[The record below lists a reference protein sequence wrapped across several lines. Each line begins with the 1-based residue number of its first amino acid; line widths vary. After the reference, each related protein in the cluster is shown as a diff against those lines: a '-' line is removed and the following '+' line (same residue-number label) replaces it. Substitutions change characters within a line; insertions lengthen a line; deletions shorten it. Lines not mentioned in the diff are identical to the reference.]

1 MNQDHIPSPDETGEA
16 PTSADPAAA
25 ATGSRRDPIQDVA
38 STIRHAFE
46 NGGRDARRVFD
57 EPLPKAKADFAKGL
71 HDVAY
76 SLAYATA
83 FGGALLREMT
93 PDHLKEGIRDGAR
106 TGQRAAEEMMRQ
118 RRERAERE
126 ARETPPVD
134 VAFETV

>member
-1 MNQDHIPSPDETGEA
+1 MNQDHIPSPDETGDS
-16 PTSADPAAA
+16 PTSADPAA
-25 ATGSRRDPIQDVA
+25 TTETRRDPIQDVA
-38 STIRHAFE
+38 STIRNAFE

-57 EPLPKAKADFAKGL
+57 ETLPKAKADFAKGL

-76 SLAYATA
+76 TLAYATA

-126 ARETPPVD
+126 ARE
-134 VAFETV
+134 AYFK